1 VDTVP
6 EPGVR
11 TDAEHE
17 ACWWEHSPDGR
28 AHCFLCPRHCRLRDG
43 QAGFCGIRANHGGRL
58 VALTYGR
65 PATAHVDP
73 IEKKPLFH
81 FLPGSGVFSLG
92 TTGCDL
98 RCVFCQ
104 NWELSR
110 APAGPLDT
118 PFVPPEA
125 VVERAVELGC
135 PSVAFTYNEPTIW
148 GEYVCDVAAAARA
161 RGVAT
166 VLVTNGYVAPEAFA
180 DLYANVAAANVDLK
194 AMSDDFYRHR
204 TRARLAPVLETLRR
218 IARETDAW
226 LEITNLVIPSLNDGA
241 DDLKH
246 LADWVATE
254 LGPDVPVHF
263 TAFHPDCDLRD
274 LPRTSATALTEARR
288 VARAAGLRHVYEG
301 NVPGAGS
308 HTDCPGCG
316 AVLVRRSWH
325 EVLENKIVE
334 GRCPRCRQAIAGR
347 WESAW
352 PGEVP

>member
-1 VDTVP
+1 MAHRLA
-6 EPGVR
+6 ER
-11 TDAEHE
+11 TIAVLGFGNQGE
-17 ACWWEHSPDGR
+17 AH
-28 AHCFLCPRHCRLRDG
+28 ALNLRD
-43 QAGFCGIRANHGGRL
+43 AGSEVVVGARAGG
-58 VALTYGR
+58 
-65 PATAHVDP
+65 
-73 IEKKPLFH
+73 
-81 FLPGSGVFSLG
+81 
-92 TTGCDL
+92 
-98 RCVFCQ
+98 
-104 NWELSR
+104 
-110 APAGPLDT
+110 
-118 PFVPPEA
+118 
-125 VVERAVELGC
+125 
-135 PSVAFTYNEPTIW
+135 
-148 GEYVCDVAAAARA
+148 AAAARA

-166 VLVTNGYVAPEAFA
+166 VLVTNGYVTREAFA

-194 AMSDDFYRHR
+194 AMSEDFYRHR

-218 IARETDAW
+218 ITRETDAW

-241 DDLKH
+241 DDLKR

-274 LPRTSATALTEARR
+274 LPRTGAAALGEARR

-352 PGEVP
+352 PGEVR

>member
-1 VDTVP
+1 MDAVP
-6 EPGVR
+6 DASVRSEP
-11 TDAEHE
+11 E
-17 ACWWEHSPDGR
+17 ARWWERDPDGR
-28 AHCFLCPRHCRLRDG
+28 VHCFLCPRHCRLREG
-43 QAGFCGIRANHGGRL
+43 QAGFCAIRANHAGRL

-73 IEKKPLFH
+73 VEKKPLFH

-110 APAGPLDT
+110 APAGPLEG
-118 PFVPPEA
+118 PFLPPEA
-125 VVERAVELGC
+125 VVERAIELGC
-135 PSVAFTYNEPTIW
+135 PSIAFTYNEPTIW

-166 VLVTNGYVAPEAFA
+166 VLVTNGYVTPEAFG
-180 DLYANVAAANVDLK
+180 DLYADVAAANVDLK
-194 AMSDDFYRHR
+194 AMSEEFYRRR
-204 TRARLAPVLETLRR
+204 TRSRLEPVLETLRR
-218 IARETDAW
+218 IRRDTTAW
-226 LEITNLVIPSLNDGA
+226 LEITNLVVPTLNDGE
-241 DDLKH
+241 DDLKR
-246 LADWVATE
+246 LADWVVRE

-274 LPRTSATALTEARR
+274 LPRTGAAALAGARR
-288 VARAAGLRHVYEG
+288 IARAAGLRFVYEG
-301 NVPGAGS
+301 NLPGAGS

-316 AVLVRRSWH
+316 AALVRRSWH
-325 EVLENKIVE
+325 EVLENRIVE
-334 GRCPRCRQAIAGR
+334 GHCPACREIVPGR

-352 PGEVP
+352 PEENR

>member
-1 VDTVP
+1 MP

-17 ACWWEHSPDGR
+17 ACWWERSPDGR

-43 QAGFCGIRANHGGRL
+43 QTGFCGIRASRGGRL

-110 APAGPLDT
+110 APAGPLDA
-118 PFVPPEA
+118 PFVAPA
-125 VVERAVELGC
+125 DVVERAVALGC
-135 PSVAFTYNEPTIW
+135 PSIAFTYNEPTIW

-166 VLVTNGYVAPEAFA
+166 VLVTNGYVTREAFA

-194 AMSDDFYRHR
+194 AMSEDFYRHR

-218 IARETDAW
+218 ITRETDAW

-241 DDLKH
+241 DDLKR

-274 LPRTSATALTEARR
+274 LPRTGAAALGEARR

-352 PGEVP
+352 PGEVR